1 MNEKDILRDLVG
13 FNTIKDKEN
22 VEIMNYIE
30 KILIEQGF
38 QTDYKGKN
46 LIMSIKDEYNLGF
59 LGHTDT
65 VEAGNQWKTNP
76 FEMQEKDGKLY
87 GLGVCDMKGG
97 IAAML
102 TAVSQVDF
110 GNFRKGM
117 KLYFTY
123 DEEIGFSGIKD
134 VIRQEKTFPD
144 TTIFGEPTNNE
155 MMVGSKGLM
164 EYQISFQGVKA
175 HSSTPEKGKS
185 AIRSAIDFINELQ
198 EFYEMNIKKERNAN
212 FEIPY
217 TTMNIGKIRRR
228 KWN

>member
-1 MNEKDILRDLVG
+1 MDGKDILRDLVG
-13 FNTIKDKEN
+13 FNTVKDKEN

-30 KILIEQGF
+30 KILREQGF

-46 LIMSIKDEYNLGF
+46 LIMSIKKEWNLGF

-65 VEAGNQWKTNP
+65 VESGNQWKTNP
-76 FEMQEKDGKLY
+76 FQMQEKDGKLY

-102 TAVSQVDF
+102 AAVSQVDF
-110 GNFRKGM
+110 GNLRKGM

-144 TTIFGEPTNNE
+144 TMIFGEPTNNE

-185 AIRSAIDFINELQ
+185 AIRSAIDFINGLQ